1 MFAFKRERWKSRQ
14 KKYVYVKKL
23 KLKLKRRD
31 FIYFFFFPFWL
42 PGTCKFI
49 ELASRG
55 EDDQSDFRVAE
66 NRKLKG
72 LLQKPISPLRECH
85 LATCG
90 ILNTPHLRFSS
101 HHFVFSPPSPLLYF
115 FFQQKKRKKKN
126 ERFFYSKTTKK
137 VRAKREGKSSY
148 PER

>member
-1 MFAFKRERWKSRQ
+1 MQQIKRTKEYHVCIQERVLEIKT

-31 FIYFFFFPFWL
+31 FIYLFFFPFWL

-101 HHFVFSPPSPLLYF
+101 HHFVFPPLLLYCTSSF
-115 FFQQKKRKKKN
+115 NKRKEKKN
-126 ERFFYSKTTKK
+126 ERFFY
-137 VRAKREGKSSY
+137 
-148 PER
+148 